1 MRLWH
6 YSLIPILPR
15 QQLVAQWR
23 ECCAIARN
31 WAKNGT
37 PNHIL
42 VNKVM
47 NYHSDHFRQYVE
59 ILLQEFDNR
68 GYRTT
73 STARDNFYSNLK
85 IIEANQAKQDLKE
98 YDRLFDD
105 WHNDIY
111 LRECLYNLE
120 EKAMCGGLSKEEWR
134 IIYNRYNKYFDL
146 WTCFSLN

>member
-6 YSLIPILPR
+6 YYLIPYLPR

-47 NYHSDHFRQYVE
+47 NYSVDHLRQYTDIV
-59 ILLQEFDNR
+59 LYEFNKR
-68 GYRTT
+68 GYKTT

-85 IIEANQAKQDLKE
+85 IIEANHNIVDK
-98 YDRLFDD
+98 YDMVFED
-105 WHNDIY
+105 WHNNTY

-120 EKAMCGGLSKEEWR
+120 EKAMCGGLTSDEWAV
-134 IIYNRYNKYFDL
+134 IYNKYNKYFDL
-146 WTCFSLN
+146 WNSEEE